1 MQQLLKCL
9 LLDKGGEDLKKI
21 LAEEH
26 GMALPITILTLLMVS
41 VFGLSLLGA
50 ATSSFK
56 ASKVESRVESSYY
69 IAESGINY
77 MVETIKTQVEESY
90 SQSRSSEEL
99 FQRIDN
105 LFTRNPF
112 ILNSFEDNNGEQPE
126 ATITVS
132 SVNTEN
138 NYLGRDYI
146 IESTGSIGDSTR
158 TVTSTISVNWPQ
170 QEKKDDK
177 IIESL
182 LFYSKNFSF
191 HGTAINA
198 ESGSIVMDGIE
209 THKLNGGSAMNIS
222 NMYFNG
228 PVKVDGG
235 SASFG
240 SAIQPGRIY
249 VNGDLDFWNGTR
261 NVYGDIRV
269 NGNFRLKDAKIFG
282 DVYVDGDLELG
293 WTPEIHKNIYYTGT
307 LIAPDSYSKSLL
319 SKCIKVDSVDAFD
332 IPMVD
337 FDLKEDSWYRNNG
350 YVVKGKETGKISKD
364 AKMLVDNYKNT
375 NWQDIKGEVVIV
387 SKGDIILRGGNGFTG
402 ALIAPNGKV
411 EYSGDGTFN
420 GIIISKNEISLPKG
434 GNHFNF
440 KSIEELFGENLPV
453 VVGNR
458 SGGDDDGNNSDKP
471 KGVQVIVKSNVKE
484 K

>member
-1 MQQLLKCL
+1 MILH
-9 LLDKGGEDLKKI
+9 DKGAEKVKKI
-21 LAEEH
+21 LTEEN

-41 VFGLSLLGA
+41 IFGLSLLGT
-50 ATSSFK
+50 ATSNFR
-56 ASKVESRVESSYY
+56 AAKVDSRVESSYY
-69 IAESGINY
+69 IAESGVHY
-77 MVETIKTQVEESY
+77 MVDSIKSQVEEIY
-90 SQSRSSEEL
+90 LQSSSSEEM
-99 FQRIDN
+99 FQQLDN
-105 LFTRNPF
+105 LFTKNPF
-112 ILNSFEDNNGEQPE
+112 VLNSFEDNNGEQPK

-132 SVNTEN
+132 SVNKAKDEN
-138 NYLGRDYI
+138 NYREYT
-146 IESTGSIGDSTR
+146 IESIGSIGDSTR
-158 TVTSTISVNWPQ
+158 TVTSTISIKWPE
-170 QEKKDDK
+170 QEEEDVE

-182 LFYSKNFSF
+182 LFYSKSFSF

-198 ESGSIVMDGIE
+198 ASGSIVMDGIE
-209 THKLNGGSAMNIS
+209 THNLNGGSALNIS

-228 PVKVDGG
+228 PVIIDGG

-240 SAIQPGRIY
+240 SVSQPGKIY

-269 NGNFRLKDAKIFG
+269 NGDFRLKDARIYG

-293 WTPEIHKNIYYTGT
+293 WTPEIHKNIYYTGKLT
-307 LIAPDSYSKSLL
+307 APNSYNKSLL
-319 SKCIKVDSVDAFD
+319 RKCIKVESVDAFD

-337 FDLKEDSWYRNNG
+337 FDLKEDSWFRNNG
-350 YVVKGKETGKISKD
+350 YVVKGKETGTIPKD

-375 NWQDIKGEVVIV
+375 NWQDIKGRVVIV

-420 GIIISKNEISLPKG
+420 GIIISKNEISLPQG

-440 KSIEELFGENLPV
+440 KSIEELFGDNLPAV
-453 VVGNR
+453 VKNR
-458 SGGDDDGNNSDKP
+458 SDEEPDRKGSGKP
-471 KGVQVIVKSNVKE
+471 NGVEVTIESNVKE